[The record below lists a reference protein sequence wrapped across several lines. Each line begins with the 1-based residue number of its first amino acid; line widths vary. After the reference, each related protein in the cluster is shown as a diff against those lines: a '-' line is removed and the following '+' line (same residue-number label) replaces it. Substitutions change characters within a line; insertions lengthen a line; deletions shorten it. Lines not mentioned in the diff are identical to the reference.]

1 MVPASTRLVQ
11 ASPQRRRNHPPL
23 LQDVNTENRER
34 SCSLFARVQAIL
46 SPAHPQGSGTKRSVP
61 PSSPRM
67 FKVPITVRRPS
78 LLVLTSKKF
87 SRSFFIDFFPGA
99 DGHNFDVACSE
110 PIDDSSSSHSQ
121 TPISFKLLLSAF
133 PQVGFSRISARV
145 ARTLRFSTGGRCR

>member
-34 SCSLFARVQAIL
+34 SCSLFASVQGIL
-46 SPAHPQGSGTKRSVP
+46 SPAHPQGPGTKRSVP
-61 PSSPRM
+61 TSSPRV

-78 LLVLTSKKF
+78 LLVLTSKNF

-99 DGHNFDVACSE
+99 DGHDFDVACSE

-121 TPISFKLLLSAF
+121 TPISLKLLFERLSASWIF
-133 PQVGFSRISARV
+133 KNICQSGANFA
-145 ARTLRFSTGGRCR
+145 F